1 MNVDEINDQRKIKE
15 FKGITFSKFKKSEAK
30 KQLIKSIKSNKVEEA
45 CYWSAEYI
53 CSGHFLELWEI
64 IFLIVG
70 KHIHL
75 GNPKLPTYIELRLNL
90 FKDIL
95 NNGYI
100 DNELKMRNNI
110 KIRKLFAEVICVLC
124 YSRKKNSFEVPKIEK
139 CEYNVINISHRLNA
153 DNVHY
158 ARKIFRK
165 GDPQEL
171 FLAINELSW
180 SLERKNVNM
189 NNAVYWIEWI
199 LGFES
204 LSKKEKKIT
213 YKCENRN
220 ISVSPPN
227 QNDIIWM
234 VWDVILGEAHKRG
247 KGIKSIIES
256 LLNIFCLKYS
266 QGIKRK
272 RKFLI
277 YFSLSLLCDH
287 VNNNIKIANNIE
299 ATQKIMS
306 KINTI
311 YKQIKKN
318 EVKPQTDYLFNN
330 SLNAGNLEKTI
341 SKLDK
346 LNNFNNLIIR
356 NN

>member
-1 MNVDEINDQRKIKE
+1 MNLEEINDQRKTKD
-15 FKGITFSKFKKSEAK
+15 FKGITFSNFKKSEAK
-30 KQLIKSIKSNKVEEA
+30 KQLINSIRANKVEEA

-53 CSGHFLELWEI
+53 CAGHFLELWEI
-64 IFLIVG
+64 IFFVMG

-75 GNPKLPTYIELRLNL
+75 GNPKLPTYINLRLDL

-100 DNELKMRNNI
+100 DNEIKMRNNI
-110 KIRKLFAEVICVLC
+110 KIRELFAEIMCVLC
-124 YSRKKNSFEVPKIEK
+124 YSRKKNSFDVPKIEK

-153 DNVHY
+153 DTVHY
-158 ARKIFRK
+158 GRKTFRK
-165 GDPQEL
+165 EDPQEL

-180 SLERKNVNM
+180 SIDKKNVNIS
-189 NNAVYWIEWI
+189 NAIYWIEWI

-204 LSKKEKKIT
+204 LSKKEKKVT
-213 YKCENRN
+213 YQCQNRN
-220 ISVSPPN
+220 MPVSTSN
-227 QNDIIWM
+227 QKDIIWM
-234 VWDVILGEAHKRG
+234 IWDVILGEAHKRG
-247 KGIKSIIES
+247 TGIKSIVQS
-256 LLNIFCLKYS
+256 LLNLFCLKYS

-277 YFSLSLLCDH
+277 YFSLSLLCEH
-287 VNNNIKIANNIE
+287 INNNIKIANNIQS
-299 ATQKIMS
+299 TKNIIDR
-306 KINTI
+306 INTI

-318 EVKPQTDYLFNN
+318 EITPKTDYLFNN

-346 LNNFNNLIIR
+346 FSNLNNLIIR

>member
-1 MNVDEINDQRKIKE
+1 MNLDEINDQRKIKD

-30 KQLIKSIKSNKVEEA
+30 KQLINSIRANKVEEA

-53 CSGHFLELWEI
+53 CAGHFLELWEI
-64 IFLIVG
+64 IFLIMG

-75 GNPKLPTYIELRLNL
+75 GNPKLPTYINLRLDL

-100 DNELKMRNNI
+100 DNEIKMRNNS
-110 KIRKLFAEVICVLC
+110 KIRALFAEVMCVLC
-124 YSRKKNSFEVPKIEK
+124 YSRKKNSFDVPKIEK

-158 ARKIFRK
+158 GRKTFRK
-165 GDPQEL
+165 EDPQEL

-180 SLERKNVNM
+180 SIEKKNVNI
-189 NNAVYWIEWI
+189 NNAIYWIEWI

-204 LSKKEKKIT
+204 LSKKEKKVT
-213 YKCENRN
+213 YQCQNRN
-220 ISVSPPN
+220 MPVSSNN
-227 QNDIIWM
+227 QKDIIWM
-234 VWDVILGEAHKRG
+234 IWDVILGESRKRG
-247 KGIKSIIES
+247 QGIKSIVEA
-256 LLNIFCLKYS
+256 LLNLFCLKYS
-266 QGIKRK
+266 QGVKRK

-299 ATQKIMS
+299 STKNII
-306 KINTI
+306 KRIGTI

-318 EVKPQTDYLFNN
+318 EITPKTDYLFNN

-346 LNNFNNLIIR
+346 FNNLNNLIIR

>member
-1 MNVDEINDQRKIKE
+1 MNLDEINDQRKSKD
-15 FKGITFSKFKKSEAK
+15 FKGITFSKYKKSQAK
-30 KQLIKSIKSNKVEEA
+30 KQLVKSIRSNKVEEA

-53 CSGHFLELWEI
+53 CAGHFLELWEI

-75 GNPKLPTYIELRLNL
+75 GNPKLPTYIELRLDL
-90 FKDIL
+90 FKNIL

-100 DNELKMRNNI
+100 DNELKMRNNN
-110 KIRKLFAEVICVLC
+110 KIRSLFAEVMCVLC
-124 YSRKKNSFEVPKIEK
+124 YSRKKSSFDVPKIDLS
-139 CEYNVINISHRLNA
+139 EYNVINISHRLNA

-158 ARKIFRK
+158 GRKVFRK
-165 GDPQEL
+165 DDPQEL

-180 SLERKNVNM
+180 SLDKKNVNIS
-189 NNAVYWIEWI
+189 NAIYWIEWI

-204 LSKKEKKIT
+204 LSKKEKKIQ
-213 YKCENRN
+213 YKCETRN
-220 ISVSPPN
+220 MPVDNNNKS
-227 QNDIIWM
+227 DIIWM
-234 VWDVILGEAHKRG
+234 IWDVILGEAHKRG
-247 KGIKSIIES
+247 KGIKSIVQS

-266 QGIKRK
+266 QGIKKK

-277 YFSLSLLCDH
+277 YFALSLLCEH
-287 VNNNIKIANNIE
+287 INNNIKIANNIDL
-299 ATQKIMS
+299 TKKIIS

-318 EVKPQTDYLFNN
+318 EITPNTDYLFNN
-330 SLNAGNLEKTI
+330 SFTSGNLEKTI

-346 LNNFNNLIIR
+346 FNDLNNLIMR

>member
-1 MNVDEINDQRKIKE
+1 MNLEEINDQRKTKD
-15 FKGITFSKFKKSEAK
+15 FKGITFSNFKKSEAK
-30 KQLIKSIKSNKVEEA
+30 KQLINSIRANKVEEA

-53 CSGHFLELWEI
+53 CAGHFLELWEI
-64 IFLIVG
+64 IFLVMG

-75 GNPKLPTYIELRLNL
+75 GNPKLPTYINLRLDL

-100 DNELKMRNNI
+100 DNEIKMRNNT
-110 KIRKLFAEVICVLC
+110 KIRGLFAEIMCVLC
-124 YSRKKNSFEVPKIEK
+124 YSRKKNSFDVPKIEK

-153 DNVHY
+153 DTVHY
-158 ARKIFRK
+158 GRKTFK
-165 GDPQEL
+165 KEDPQEL

-180 SLERKNVNM
+180 SIDKKNVNIS
-189 NNAVYWIEWI
+189 NAIYWIEWI

-204 LSKKEKKIT
+204 LSKKEKKVT
-213 YKCENRN
+213 YQCQNRN
-220 ISVSPPN
+220 MPVSTSN
-227 QNDIIWM
+227 QKDIIWM
-234 VWDVILGEAHKRG
+234 IWDVILGEAHKRG
-247 KGIKSIIES
+247 SGIKSIVQS
-256 LLNIFCLKYS
+256 LLNLFCLKYS

-277 YFSLSLLCDH
+277 YFSLSLLCEH
-287 VNNNIKIANNIE
+287 INNNIKIANNIQS
-299 ATQKIMS
+299 TKNIIDR
-306 KINTI
+306 INTI

-318 EVKPQTDYLFNN
+318 EITPKTDYLFNN

-346 LNNFNNLIIR
+346 FSNLNNLIIR